1 MTLADAKNPSNYHD
15 LFFWLTFSTFFCP
28 NIGRQGWDS
37 RIAFVMIHTTPLDD
51 FCRPAK
57 TVANTKK
64 SFQPRSIFDMYTV
77 APEENPTAERKS

>member
-1 MTLADAKNPSNYHD
+1 
-15 LFFWLTFSTFFCP
+15 
-28 NIGRQGWDS
+28 
-37 RIAFVMIHTTPLDD
+37 MIHTTPLDD